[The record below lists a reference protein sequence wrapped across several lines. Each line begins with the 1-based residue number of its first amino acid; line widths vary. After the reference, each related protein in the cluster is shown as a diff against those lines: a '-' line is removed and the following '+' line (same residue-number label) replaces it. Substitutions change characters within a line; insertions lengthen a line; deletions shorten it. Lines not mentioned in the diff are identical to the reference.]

1 MEIIEFE
8 HPVARDILT
17 GLRDRTTNSADFRM
31 QARRLALMLAVE
43 TTRYLPTEPV
53 QVETPLEATLGE
65 RLVEQPVLV
74 PIMRAGMGMLEAF
87 QIFLPG
93 APVGFVA
100 LRRDEET
107 AEPIWFYRSLPDVR
121 DRRMLILDPML
132 ATGGTAEEVLA
143 DLFDRGADSAWLV
156 CAVAAPEGIS
166 RLGHFDDLTIVTVS
180 VDRELDE
187 DWFIRPGLGDFGDRL
202 YDGEPGNGQG

>member
-8 HPVARDILT
+8 HPVARGILT
-17 GLRDRTTNSADFRM
+17 RLRDRDTTPAEFRM
-31 QARRLALMLAVE
+31 LCRRLALMLGVE
-43 TTRYLPTEPV
+43 ATRDLPTEPV
-53 QVETPLEATLGE
+53 SVETPLETTLGE
-65 RLVEQPVLV
+65 RLFEQPVIV
-74 PIMRAGMGMLEAF
+74 PIIRAGMGMLEAF
-87 QIFLPG
+87 QIYLPG

-121 DRRMLILDPML
+121 DRRVFILDPML
-132 ATGGTAEEVLA
+132 ATGGTAEEVVA

-166 RLGHFDDLTIVTVS
+166 RLAHFDDLTIVTVS

-202 YDGEPGNGQG
+202 YDGEIRNGQG